1 MILALQTS
9 EPLIRWRYI
18 RDQWDGKILD
28 AVIDHIQLTVVSVVL
43 GVILSAIMTALALR
57 YRWSAAP
64 IMAFSAFVY
73 TIPSVALFGILVP
86 YTGLSKTPAVIALTG
101 YTFLI
106 LVTAFIAGF
115 RSVPGAVLDA
125 ADGMGL
131 SPRRRVLT
139 VELPLALPYI
149 SDGHPGGH
157 GHDRGPGHRGV
168 DHRPGRTRRPD
179 PRRPAADLLDADD
192 RRRGA
197 VGGPGARSRPRPVAR
212 GARADA
218 VDAPWT
224 RRVTALA
231 AQAGVPRDIGLW
243 EWFSREQTWRGEDGI
258 LASLADTVTLCV
270 AVMIVSVLIAVP
282 LAAVLAHH
290 RRGELAATWTLNV
303 GRAIPTFAIAGLLVP
318 ISLTQG
324 YGFEPW
330 PIFIALTM
338 LALPPIFLTSYT
350 AVRQVDEGA
359 VDAARAMGFTERDVL
374 VRVELA
380 LAVGLILSGIR
391 VAAVAVVATE
401 PLRAF
406 LGGNGLGRYVRD
418 GLGQNNDSLLIGGAI
433 LVVAL
438 ATVTGM
444 AFGALERVALPEG
457 VRRLRQVQNKRTG
470 DAR

>member
-1 MILALQTS
+1 
-9 EPLIRWRYI
+9 
-18 RDQWDGKILD
+18 
-28 AVIDHIQLTVVSVVL
+28 
-43 GVILSAIMTALALR
+43 MT
-57 YRWSAAP
+57 
-64 IMAFSAFVY
+64 
-73 TIPSVALFGILVP
+73 G
-86 YTGLSKTPAVIALTG
+86 
-101 YTFLI
+101 
-106 LVTAFIAGF
+106 
-115 RSVPGAVLDA
+115 
-125 ADGMGL
+125 
-131 SPRRRVLT
+131 
-139 VELPLALPYI
+139 
-149 SDGHPGGH
+149 
-157 GHDRGPGHRGV
+157 
-168 DHRPGRTRRPD
+168 
-179 PRRPAADLLDADD
+179 
-192 RRRGA
+192 
-197 VGGPGARSRPRPVAR
+197 
-212 GARADA
+212 
-218 VDAPWT
+218 
-224 RRVTALA
+224 LA
-231 AQAGVPRDIGLW
+231 AQAAVPRDIGLW

-350 AVRQVDEGA
+350 AVRQVNEGA
-359 VDAARAMGFTERDVL
+359 VNAARAMGFTERDVL
-374 VRVELA
+374 IRVELA

-444 AFGALERVALPEG
+444 VFGALERVALPEG

-470 DAR
+470 EAR